1 VLESEKRL
9 EKIVEYILAHYRL
22 KTKYGAFNAILAVAN
37 TKVLQKYYQIFKKQN
52 DKLPE
57 SKKLKIATIF
67 TYQANEEAAGDIEVL
82 DEDIFIDKDDKVDKH
97 SRDVLESY
105 IADYNQMFGTNFST
119 DKFYEYYKDVQK
131 RVKNKEIDLLLV
143 VNMFLTGFDSPTL
156 NTLFVDKNLRWHGLI
171 QAYSRTNRLYNDTKP
186 HGNIVVFRNLKK
198 ATDEALELF
207 GDENAKEIVFKE
219 PYEKQKEKFNRQ
231 VAELK
236 EIAPNFAD
244 VDRLK
249 SEEEQEQFIKTF
261 RELLR
266 LKSSLETFSE
276 FSFADLDIDE
286 QEFYDYQSKYLDLY
300 EQRKGKEGAEKA
312 SILDDIDFS
321 LELIRTD
328 IINYD
333 YIIRLLIGLKETTS
347 EKLRQ
352 EKTEAILKILDRD
365 IKLRRKKDLIKKFI
379 EENLP
384 AVKNGDEVEAAF
396 ERYWNEEQGKFIDQI
411 AQKEGID
418 KQKLEKMIS
427 QYLYSEKMPLGD
439 EIVSLLPK
447 PPRLLERRNIIKRI
461 RDKLRAFVEIFVE
474 W

>member
-1 VLESEKRL
+1 M
-9 EKIVEYILAHYRL
+9 
-22 KTKYGAFNAILAVAN
+22 
-37 TKVLQKYYQIFKKQN
+37 
-52 DKLPE
+52 PE
-57 SKKLKIATIF
+57 SKKIKIATIF
-67 TYQANEEAAGDIEVL
+67 TYQVNEEAAEDIEVL
-82 DEDIFIDKDDKVDKH
+82 DEDIFVDKDDKIDQH
-97 SRDVLESY
+97 SRDALEGCIS
-105 IADYNQMFGTNFST
+105 DYNQMFNTNFST

-156 NTLFVDKNLRWHGLI
+156 NTLFVDKNLRYHGLI

-236 EIAPNFAD
+236 EVVPNYAD
-244 VDRLK
+244 VDNLK
-249 SEEEQEQFIKTF
+249 SEEEQERFIRAF

-276 FSFADLDIDE
+276 FDFNDLDIGE

-300 EQRKGKEGAEKA
+300 EQRKGEGEKEKA

-328 IINYD
+328 LINYD
-333 YIIRLLIGLKETTS
+333 YIIKLLVGLKEATS

-352 EKTEAILKILDRD
+352 EKTEAILKVLDRD
-365 IKLRRKKDLIKKFI
+365 IKLRKKKDLIKKFI

-384 AVKNGDEVEAAF
+384 AVKSGDEVEEVF
-396 ERYWNEEQGKFIDQI
+396 EQYWSDEQEKFVAQI
-411 AQKEGID
+411 AKQEGID
-418 KQKLEKMIS
+418 RKKLEKMIS

-439 EIVSLLPK
+439 EIVDLLPRT
-447 PPRLLERRNIIKRI
+447 PRLLERRNIIKRI
-461 RDKLRAFVEIFVE
+461 RERLRSFVEIFVE